1 MAKLNDNL
9 IEIYSLVIAIYSMY
23 AIYFSCIQFVIQLK
37 SKNIFFGINYVSEKI
52 DKLKVIKFSR
62 TKYFFLLLL
71 LLGVLPIFFTWNIII
86 ECVWMIILVILI
98 ILFLIILYKV
108 FNLIFEISD
117 DDILGKQKFCF
128 KEYIK
133 NIDDKIK
140 KIFEKYENENDIPD
154 KDKSTVMA
162 REIWYNI
169 ANYVNPIEKI
179 EEKNYLYNVILKKLS
194 VTSKV
199 KDESFYI
206 WFFKDFLEN
215 NYKLIYCEYY
225 KRGKDNGN
233 NENIDFRYPLLDS
246 FAELNKSNE
255 CFEIILKILENSK
268 NLESALVISFAF
280 KIIDK
285 YSFEQ
290 VKDVLN
296 IIDVFEDFNILKI
309 SCSELVYQLLLCG
322 DKSENND
329 INELK
334 RENIKKIWQNLFE
347 ISSNLLELNYPEFFN
362 TSLKVKTFNIT
373 DNIYMEA
380 KNNFLK
386 DNKKI
391 N

>member
-71 LLGVLPIFFTWNIII
+71 LLGVLPIFFTCNIII

-98 ILFLIILYKV
+98 ILFLVILYKV

-117 DDILGKQKFCF
+117 DNILGKQEFCF

-140 KIFEKYENENDIPD
+140 QIFEKYENENDIPD
-154 KDKSTVMA
+154 KVKSTLMC
-162 REIWYNI
+162 REILYNI

-179 EEKNYLYNVILKKLS
+179 EEKNFLYNVILKELNL
-194 VTSKV
+194 TSIV

-206 WFFKDFLEN
+206 WFFKDFFEN
-215 NYKLIYCEYY
+215 DYKLIYCKYY
-225 KRGKDNGN
+225 KNVKDNGN
-233 NENIDFRYPLLDS
+233 NEHIDFRYPLLDS
-246 FAELNKSNE
+246 FAELNECNE
-255 CFEIILKILENSK
+255 CFEIILKILKNSK
-268 NLESALVISFAF
+268 NLESALVISFVF

-296 IIDVFEDFNILKI
+296 LIDVFEDFNITKM

-334 RENIKKIWQNLFE
+334 KENIKKIWQSLFE
-347 ISSNLLELNYPEFFN
+347 ISSNLLEFDFPEFSN
-362 TSLKVKTFNIT
+362 TSLKKKIITT
-373 DNIYMEA
+373 DNNIYNEV
-380 KNNFLK
+380 KNEFIK
-386 DNKKI
+386 SKKV
-391 N
+391 